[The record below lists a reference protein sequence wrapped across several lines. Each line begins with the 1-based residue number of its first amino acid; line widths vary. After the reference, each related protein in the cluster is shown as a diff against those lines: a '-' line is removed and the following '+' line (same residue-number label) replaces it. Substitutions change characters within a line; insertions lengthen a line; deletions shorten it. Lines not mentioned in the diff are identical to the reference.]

1 LGIVDDEVEMS
12 GVASILLGLICP
24 YTVRETSGSF
34 AHAIQ
39 EHLETVSRIGGDVK
53 VSLSVCA
60 NGVPSATATT
70 EEDFTKHFLRAD
82 LLDA

>member
-1 LGIVDDEVEMS
+1 MS
-12 GVASILLGLICP
+12 D
-24 YTVRETSGSF
+24 SF

-39 EHLETVSRIGGDVK
+39 DHLETVNRIGEGVK

-60 NGVPSATATT
+60 NGVPSTTATT
-70 EEDFTKHFLRAD
+70 EEDFTKHFPRAD

>member
-1 LGIVDDEVEMS
+1 MESTPSCWDSNGFIRNRK
-12 GVASILLGLICP
+12 I
-24 YTVRETSGSF
+24 SGSF

-39 EHLETVSRIGGDVK
+39 EHLETVNRIGEGVK
-53 VSLSVCA
+53 VSYSVCA

-70 EEDFTKHFLRAD
+70 EEDFTKRFLRAD